1 MVIAIFSGCILSIV
15 CAASQGEAKTSNP
28 DLGLSQEVRIFFLGN
43 SYTAAGGGQQRLV
56 PKLLEAGQGVV
67 VRVGHS
73 GHAGETLQ
81 GYLERNR
88 GEWPRWRKDRAV
100 EKHLPK
106 YKKRGKGD
114 QEIEAIFEKER
125 AAYRQEKGSLDK
137 AIADGGP
144 WDYVILQVSNNR
156 LDDSEEQ
163 ELALASAVNELVTK
177 FRKANPESIILL
189 YSTWVDQESPE
200 LQFRTDMLCKQLAG
214 KYGLRMAP
222 AGTAMHK
229 AHAERPKLNLF
240 RTNTDSHPGIHGA
253 YLAACT
259 LYATITGHS
268 PIDLPNSFIIT
279 TSNDFGNPN
288 EEKTKLFKIKE
299 DDARYLQKT
308 AWQTCIVNQFSCSP
322 KDANERKNTLCQSS
336 SDFSSSAAEP
346 HHPFPDHCW
355 GVYGR
360 GQQWNPKKVN
370 RQTTPLI
377 KGVTMSVHWRDIEPK
392 PGRFE
397 FNTILG
403 NRLKAAIDNDYY
415 VYLSIYFAPDFP
427 GWLEQKGVR
436 LFHTEPGIGGNG
448 TLQPTVW
455 AYYLDDRYK
464 KYYYRVLQK
473 TGDYLRS
480 LPQKLSQRILYVE
493 CNEGSTGDPGPYK
506 HKTLNSKY
514 TISPE
519 QWLEFRIAAWDIY
532 RQAFQKN
539 GLNIPLLF
547 KTNRRTMNKELDYL
561 FDHFDIFGLKQGQ
574 ASHGYNM
581 NNTQPDLL
589 LWRNVNA
596 RAQRQ
601 GKMVFSRGEMD
612 TVWQKCGWAAKYPQQ
627 FLYWAAIFASHY
639 GIDMWDMRY
648 DACLSG
654 KSEAGVRFFNK
665 YANERHDPEIARHAF
680 CAFRRGLDASDAN
693 TFSQDIY
700 GKAES
705 GNVQRYLAI
714 AKAFRDY
721 GAVQGDP
728 NQGASG
734 SRMVS
739 RRRKVFNDVGW
750 KTERGN
756 YCRYLT
762 QISPEKTSIAYWHK
776 GPSGS
781 IQGRFARGFD
791 IAAGK
796 SQMFFRLDDK
806 FLPSGYPVRLLLRV
820 IYLDEGKGTWN
831 LSYASA
837 GDMKEAIHVIN
848 SDSGQWKEKTV
859 IIYNAAIDNSGPH
872 DSDLVL
878 TGKGSDSVFH
888 MIEVEKLSISA
899 SASSKN

>member
-1 MVIAIFSGCILSIV
+1 
-15 CAASQGEAKTSNP
+15 
-28 DLGLSQEVRIFFLGN
+28 
-43 SYTAAGGGQQRLV
+43 
-56 PKLLEAGQGVV
+56 
-67 VRVGHS
+67 
-73 GHAGETLQ
+73 
-81 GYLERNR
+81 
-88 GEWPRWRKDRAV
+88 
-100 EKHLPK
+100 
-106 YKKRGKGD
+106 
-114 QEIEAIFEKER
+114 
-125 AAYRQEKGSLDK
+125 
-137 AIADGGP
+137 
-144 WDYVILQVSNNR
+144 
-156 LDDSEEQ
+156 
-163 ELALASAVNELVTK
+163 
-177 FRKANPESIILL
+177 
-189 YSTWVDQESPE
+189 
-200 LQFRTDMLCKQLAG
+200 
-214 KYGLRMAP
+214 
-222 AGTAMHK
+222 
-229 AHAERPKLNLF
+229 
-240 RTNTDSHPGIHGA
+240 
-253 YLAACT
+253 
-259 LYATITGHS
+259 
-268 PIDLPNSFIIT
+268 
-279 TSNDFGNPN
+279 
-288 EEKTKLFKIKE
+288 
-299 DDARYLQKT
+299 
-308 AWQTCIVNQFSCSP
+308 
-322 KDANERKNTLCQSS
+322 
-336 SDFSSSAAEP
+336 
-346 HHPFPDHCW
+346 
-355 GVYGR
+355 
-360 GQQWNPKKVN
+360 
-370 RQTTPLI
+370 
-377 KGVTMSVHWRDIEPK
+377 
-392 PGRFE
+392 
-397 FNTILG
+397 
-403 NRLKAAIDNDYY
+403 
-415 VYLSIYFAPDFP
+415 
-427 GWLEQKGVR
+427 
-436 LFHTEPGIGGNG
+436 
-448 TLQPTVW
+448 
-455 AYYLDDRYK
+455 
-464 KYYYRVLQK
+464 
-473 TGDYLRS
+473 
-480 LPQKLSQRILYVE
+480 
-493 CNEGSTGDPGPYK
+493 
-506 HKTLNSKY
+506 
-514 TISPE
+514 
-519 QWLEFRIAAWDIY
+519 
-532 RQAFQKN
+532 
-539 GLNIPLLF
+539 
-547 KTNRRTMNKELDYL
+547 
-561 FDHFDIFGLKQGQ
+561 
-574 ASHGYNM
+574 
-581 NNTQPDLL
+581 
-589 LWRNVNA
+589 
-596 RAQRQ
+596 
-601 GKMVFSRGEMD
+601 
-612 TVWQKCGWAAKYPQQ
+612 
-627 FLYWAAIFASHY
+627 
-639 GIDMWDMRY
+639 MWDMRY